1 MEMFRIG
8 DYVEI
13 VEDDIGIN
21 MGTKGYIVFSS
32 TNGCIVNFVDNNI
45 DENICRSKYR
55 KERNLLYYYL
65 VDNNQ
70 IKLIKGVNENV

>member
-1 MEMFRIG
+1 METFKIG

-13 VEDDIGIN
+13 IEDDIGIN

-32 TNGCIVNFVDNNI
+32 ANGCIVNFVDNNI
-45 DENICRSKYR
+45 DENICRKKCR

-65 VDNNQ
+65 VDNDQ
-70 IKLIKGVNENV
+70 IKLVRGENENV